1 MGRQIHLK
9 SASAH
14 KKDFHSNKDVK
25 QLSTLFIQYIQ
36 MHTEF
41 QLVPIDNIQA
51 GQYQPRQDFNQAAL
65 AELAQSIASQGL
77 IEPLIVRAIT
87 KEHYELIAGE
97 RRWRAAKL
105 AGLHQVPCLI
115 GNYTDKQACALT
127 LVENIQREDLN
138 LMEEAS
144 AYRRLIDEFHYQQD
158 EIATLVGKSRS
169 HIANILR
176 LLSLSA
182 YVKEQLRNKT
192 LSLGHARMLVGL
204 NPAQQ
209 EYLTEQIVEEQWSVR
224 QLEKAVKEQK
234 KPENETLKNAKKDR
248 DIERLQAILAEQ
260 VGAPVQI
267 VNENN
272 DGGWLKVKFFN
283 NDTLAGLLER
293 LGLRYD

>member
-1 MGRQIHLK
+1 
-9 SASAH
+9 
-14 KKDFHSNKDVK
+14 
-25 QLSTLFIQYIQ
+25 

-41 QLVPIDNIQA
+41 QQIPIDNIQA
-51 GQYQPRQDFNQAAL
+51 GQYQPRQDFNSAAL

-77 IEPLIVRAIT
+77 IEPLIVRSIA
-87 KEHYELIAGE
+87 KERYEIIAGE

-105 AGLHQVPCLI
+105 AGMRQVPCLI

-138 LMEEAS
+138 LIEEAS
-144 AYRRLIDEFHYQQD
+144 AYRRLMDEFHYHQE

-169 HIANILR
+169 HVANILR
-176 LLSLSA
+176 LLSLTG
-182 YVKEQLRNKT
+182 YVKEHLRNKT

-204 NPAQQ
+204 NPVQQ
-209 EYLTEQIVEEQWSVR
+209 EYLAEQAIEGQWSVR
-224 QLEKAVKEQK
+224 QLEHAVKEQK
-234 KPENETLKNAKKDR
+234 NQAIAVPKNAKKDR
-248 DIERLQAILAEQ
+248 DIERLQTILAEQ

-267 VNENN
+267 VTDNE
-272 DGGWLKVKFFN
+272 DGGWLQVKFFD